1 MYRSIL
7 YLFNIGWKHD
17 KGRTSVQRWQLTFKL
32 GFFNDNQSRKHLTI
46 SALFSKATIE
56 WFLKRNNEELRQMI
70 AWCWFLTYFWQ
81 KLFCWS
87 LFDCP
92 PALLLIFWCW
102 ANVKYPPKTS
112 KIFILSLHRCINI
125 KTLSSSPQKPESSD
139 QGQGFVSFSFFSWD
153 FVSQS

>member
-32 GFFNDNQSRKHLTI
+32 GFFNDNQSIKYLTL
-46 SALFSKATIE
+46 SALHNSQNDKIII
-56 WFLKRNNEELRQMI
+56 FLKEQLSQMI
-70 AWCWFLTYFWQ
+70 AWCWSLTYFWQ
-81 KLFCWS
+81 KLICWS
-87 LFDCP
+87 LFACP
-92 PALLLIFWCW
+92 PVLLLIFWCW
-102 ANVKYPPKTS
+102 GNVRYPTKTS
-112 KIFILSLHRCINI
+112 EILIFSLHWCINL
-125 KTLSSSPQKPESSD
+125 KMLSSSPQRPESSD